1 MKVGKLNC
9 RNRPIGKQK
18 PEQILTAEDGYYTP
32 AGAARRARALPNF
45 NPGEHAH
52 QMRIK
57 EWSTR

>member
-32 AGAARRARALPNF
+32 AGAARRARAFQTLIQVN
-45 NPGEHAH
+45 
-52 QMRIK
+52 MRIK
-57 EWSTR
+57 